1 MIEIRENCRV
11 YYERSESFM
20 KINLAKVAT
29 VGALLLS
36 FAGSILASWAGER
49 RMEETITKEVEKA
62 VKNLK

>member
-1 MIEIRENCRV
+1 
-11 YYERSESFM
+11 M

-49 RMEETITKEVEKA
+49 RMETTIAEEVEKA

>member
-1 MIEIRENCRV
+1 
-11 YYERSESFM
+11 M

-36 FAGSILASWAGER
+36 FAGSVLASWAGER
-49 RMEETITKEVEKA
+49 KMEETITKEVEKA